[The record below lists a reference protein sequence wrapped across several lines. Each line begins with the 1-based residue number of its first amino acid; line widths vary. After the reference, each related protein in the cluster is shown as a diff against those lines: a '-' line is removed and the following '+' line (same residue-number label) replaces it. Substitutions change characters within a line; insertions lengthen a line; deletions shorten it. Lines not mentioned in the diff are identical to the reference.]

1 MCVELYPKRVSDTI
15 QKMLPEKLI
24 FSFCIFLGISFP
36 EKCLFIAKTMNIFLI
51 NGGISTWRPYLEK
64 HYQEGS
70 PRTVLH
76 LLQWL
81 RLGDDVAQLSSG
93 NFSSSDSFDFFT
105 LEIQLSNFLLFEW
118 VIRTGKERRRKRKL
132 SCLKNAKSQEND
144 CIALQNHLSVQS
156 TSRFGFEILN
166 PI

>member
-1 MCVELYPKRVSDTI
+1 MELYPKRVSDTI

-36 EKCLFIAKTMNIFLI
+36 EKCLFIAKTNEHIFNKWWHFYVAAIFRKALPR
-51 NGGISTWRPYLEK
+51 GL
-64 HYQEGS
+64 

-156 TSRFGFEILN
+156 TSRFGFEILH